1 MSMTQTLDYIQNE
14 VDYIVREND
23 RLRRAAVSLENRN
36 KCLLNA
42 LCKSRLESIELLDE
56 IAKLRGEITGLEKR
70 LARYKAVV
78 KTLSVG
84 DVQGANTTV
93 FWMA

>member
-42 LCKSRLESIELLDE
+42 LCKSRLENIELLDE
-56 IAKLRGEITGLEKR
+56 IGKER
-70 LARYKAVV
+70 ARADKAVMLL
-78 KTLSVG
+78 KECKAMIA
-84 DVQGANTTV
+84 DIKMRDIQGAGTTIIWGV
-93 FWMA
+93 